1 MKERRSELKVVWA
14 VVAVLSA
21 NLLGIDADM
30 LMDLFTDPAVSAGVN
45 DIVTR
50 ASQLT
55 NSHEKMTVSTMLAAI
70 AGIYTAG
77 RSAKKSID
85 KWVEGKDATA
95 ITKG

>member
-1 MKERRSELKVVWA
+1 VKERRSELKVVWA

-30 LMDLFTDPAVSAGVN
+30 LMDIATDPSINSGVD
-45 DIVTR
+45 DIVIR
-50 ASQLT
+50 ASKLT

-77 RSAKKSID
+77 RSVKKSID
-85 KWVEGKDATA
+85 KWVEGKDVAT
-95 ITKG
+95 TEEG